1 MINVLRKIHLSIFH
15 IIIFLTI
22 PFLAT
27 CSLFEKDRN
36 TMENVDLA
44 GAIWLAAE
52 PVKTQVNN
60 EGVPVKPGNSGAGGA
75 GSTPVTPVDAIFN
88 LPPGRTVN
96 ANALMGTIDPTG
108 TNIVNDFDGD
118 GILNQN
124 ETLTNVW
131 IADYP
136 QIETTIAPPVTLKIQ
151 ILKNSSNQSDQI
163 VSEINSNDFE
173 ASKNEGSEKIHQ
185 NELNERTVQFQDSF
199 STETE
204 MGQSHEKSMSAGMTA
219 GFGMGLVSTGMN
231 YSNSSRDSWNAK
243 NATSATTTKWA
254 DRPFKN
260 NIDRDAW
267 NLKSDSST
275 NKARK
280 YRSDKSTKINETS
293 TVEPNAGVV
302 RAALYIKNLS
312 VNMPVKI
319 SNILC
324 SLMFETPGGELV
336 PMSSF
341 RLRNDDYSLFEVEV
355 YGGSDFG
362 PYVVELTNLNTSE
375 VEKAIAAGYT
385 PKIMIVDYTMTH
397 VADSN
402 YKSSLLSF
410 TGNNLK
416 IIEENAKGRTA
427 LVKVY
432 GPGVREMY
440 RVTAFDTPNVSNP
453 CNTKTADVFSPGI
466 SLKKALERI
475 SCSGDNI
482 TFKDYVIDLSE
493 SAPKLGESR
502 VYLKG
507 IQSFGG
513 VSTNIPCE
521 DETSTGSDGVSRTAC
536 VQKPYSQ
543 WTESEKMNSGVWAIY
558 SKGKFYSPTEYWT
571 DSGSVRRFD
580 PWRGVVAAPILKGVD
595 SIIWAGD
602 SFDLVYI
609 SFKDF
614 IKVEQKFGTNP
625 LETGNGYPLNTKW
638 DLKTLGN
645 HPYYPD
651 TNSLYLGEVGFGER
665 VELKIKLDKTKYLS
679 PNFGT
684 AVDTGPYQYF
694 TNFTYNPQVSSDRYN
709 INQAADFEISLGFGG
724 NRTDWFHVV
733 KDLSSSDPYKLKNC
747 GTTLDF
753 ISQTY
758 TLCVQLPTLST
769 SVDPAISLVKLYI
782 RPAFNSAYRKTI
794 WPLHFSQVRKLKG
807 EAGVPIVKGTSL
819 VKVANSYGSVNVGD
833 NFFIQGDSTN
843 YKVVQVLPVAQDGS
857 FDVQLDRL
865 IQIDAPKTTSMYV
878 PGTLSSPDVRLSMD
892 TGFTTDWNNF
902 VNSSFNST
910 AFDQI
915 QYKPFVS
922 SGNVSCSSVPF
933 HPGSCLGFTPELN
946 SLNWMGIYNEG
957 VALWNSWADGG
968 DFSNFL
974 YSGLVRLTA
983 PSGKSYRLEST
994 NTDFPIS
1001 ADVNAPSLDHPS
1013 VVNHGDVALTVWRQ
1027 GATLIG
1033 RYNQISTGQAL
1044 GNPFNI
1050 NSAASTGSYIVKA
1063 KNGKAVIVWDNGYNI
1078 YASVRDLTTLTS
1090 LVNETLIVSRL
1101 QPVGGMAVWG
1111 MVTMYPGS
1119 PPFSYSYDVVFG
1131 NDRAAIVWNDFAT
1144 SFVPSITT
1152 SPNPMYD
1159 VYTYCQMTY
1168 CGFIETKTYQANAR
1182 ILRLDT
1188 GAFQGGNISIWSYVG
1203 TKTISYVAE
1212 VPSNTPAYQIDIA
1225 ANANDNNQL
1234 VYAWNVRLPSGGDSH
1249 TVYGSV
1255 YNLTTGTKI
1264 GSDQTLI
1271 SEATRP
1277 VDTLQVAAATGRG
1290 MVLWRRNDGM
1300 ILGRGIDTSNSNLLG
1315 TSNIEVESGVVD
1327 TLKLTSFGSKGLLT
1341 YRKNNGKD
1349 IFLKVLD
1356 LQAGQLLYP
1365 NGLLLSQGQMTADY
1379 RNISFSGSI
1388 LSGNK
1393 ILTTWDLMVGTRR
1406 TIWGRVSDIS
1416 TFTVD
1421 GPKEFQIS
1429 TTNEGVQYRGTAVV
1443 DNGFGLVTWLS
1454 QDKTQQRIR
1463 GYKVD
1468 LANPGSLKYG
1478 LNNFFV
1484 SPLIERDYTIRA
1496 KIKY

>member
-1 MINVLRKIHLSIFH
+1 MLKVRSRTYLSIFH

-22 PFLAT
+22 SFVTA
-27 CSLFEKDRN
+27 CSWLEKDKN

-60 EGVPVKPGNSGAGGA
+60 EGVPVKPGNNGSG
-75 GSTPVTPVDAIFN
+75 GSGTTPVTPVDAIFN
-88 LPPGRTVN
+88 LPPGRLVN
-96 ANALMGTIDPTG
+96 SNALMGTIDPTG

-204 MGQSHEKSMSAGMTA
+204 LGQSHERSMSAGMTA

-231 YSNSSRDSWNAK
+231 YSNSSRDSWNSK

-280 YRSDKSTKINETS
+280 YRSDKSTKVNETS

-453 CNTKTADVFSPGI
+453 CNTKAADVFSPGI

-493 SAPKLGESR
+493 SAPTLAESR

-513 VSTNIPCE
+513 ISTNIPCA

-543 WTESEKMNSGVWAIY
+543 WTEPEKMNSGVWAIY
-558 SKGKFYSPTEYWT
+558 SKGKFYSPTDYWT

-580 PWRGVVAAPILKGVD
+580 PWRGAVAAPVLKGVD

-602 SFDLVYI
+602 SYDLVYI

-694 TNFTYNPQVSSDRYN
+694 TNFNYNPQVSSDRYN

-724 NRTDWFHVV
+724 NRTDWFHVI

-769 SVDPAISLVKLYI
+769 TVDPAISLVKLYI
-782 RPAFNSAYRKTI
+782 RPSLNSAYRKTI

-843 YKVVQVLPVAQDGS
+843 YKVVQVLPAAQDGS

-878 PGTLSSPDVRLSMD
+878 PGTLTSPDVRLSMD

-910 AFDQI
+910 SFDQI

-922 SGNVSCSSVPF
+922 SGNVSCSSIPF

-994 NTDFPIS
+994 NTDFTIS
-1001 ADVNAPSLDHPS
+1001 ADVNAQSLDQPS
-1013 VVNHGDVALTVWRQ
+1013 VVNHGDVALVVWRQ
-1027 GATLIG
+1027 GTTLIG

-1050 NSAASTGSYIVKA
+1050 NSTAATNNFIVKA
-1063 KNGKAVIVWDNGYNI
+1063 KNGKAVIVWENGDNLYV
-1078 YASVRDLTTLTS
+1078 SVRDLTNLS
-1090 LVNETLIVSRL
+1090 AIVSEAFVATRL
-1101 QPVGGMAVWG
+1101 PHALSGTTYMFDIAI
-1111 MVTMYPGS
+1111 
-1119 PPFSYSYDVVFG
+1119 G
-1131 NDRAAIVWNDFAT
+1131 NNRAAILWTQQPLGTFTPDSGCMSWFCPGT
-1144 SFVPSITT
+1144 FVFS
-1152 SPNPMYD
+1152 
-1159 VYTYCQMTY
+1159 
-1168 CGFIETKTYQANAR
+1168 YQGVAR
-1182 ILRLDT
+1182 WIRLDNGT
-1188 GAFQGGNISIWSYVG
+1188 FQGGNTNIVNFVY
-1203 TKTISYVAE
+1203 TKYWDSFSSMPY
-1212 VPSNTPAYQIDIA
+1212 YYDIPYFQA
-1225 ANANDNNQL
+1225 AANDNNQVVFGWIL
-1234 VYAWNVRLPSGGDSH
+1234 ARQSSEDH
-1249 TVYGSV
+1249 TVYSSI
-1255 YNLTTGTKI
+1255 YDLTTGTRI

-1277 VDTLQVAAATGRG
+1277 VDTLQVGAATGRG

-1315 TSNIEVESGVVD
+1315 TSNIEVESGGVD
-1327 TLKLTSFGSKGLLT
+1327 SLKLNSFGDRGLFT
-1341 YRKNNGKD
+1341 YRKNGKD
-1349 IFLKVLD
+1349 LFLKVLD

-1365 NGLLLSQGQMTADY
+1365 NALSLAQANVDS
-1379 RNISFSGSI
+1379 RSFINSV
-1388 LSGNK
+1388 LAGNK
-1393 ILTTWDLMVGTRR
+1393 ILTTWDQVNGTRR
-1406 TIWGRVSDIS
+1406 TNWGRVSDIS

-1429 TTNEGVQYRGTAVV
+1429 TTNEGIQYRGTAVA

>member
-1 MINVLRKIHLSIFH
+1 MKKFRRKTHLSIFH
-15 IIIFLTI
+15 IIIFLI
-22 PFLAT
+22 ISFVMS
-27 CSLFEKDRN
+27 CGLFEKEHN
-36 TMENVDLA
+36 TMDNVDLA

-60 EGVPVKPGNSGAGGA
+60 EGVPIKPGNSGTGGA

-88 LPPGRTVN
+88 LPPGRLVN
-96 ANALMGTIDPTG
+96 SNALMGTIDPTG

-131 IADYP
+131 VADYP

-204 MGQSHEKSMSAGMTA
+204 LGQSHERSMSAGMTA

-243 NATSATTTKWA
+243 NATSSTTTKWA

-362 PYVVELTNLNTSE
+362 PYVVELANLNTSE

-558 SKGKFYSPTEYWT
+558 SKGKFYSPTDYWT

-580 PWRGVVAAPILKGVD
+580 PWRGAVAAPVLKGVD

-602 SFDLVYI
+602 SYDLVYI

-724 NRTDWFHVV
+724 NRTDWFHVI

-769 SVDPAISLVKLYI
+769 TVDPAISLVKLYI
-782 RPAFNSAYRKTI
+782 RPSLNSAYRKTI

-843 YKVVQVLPVAQDGS
+843 YKVVQVLPAAQDGS

-878 PGTLSSPDVRLSMD
+878 PGTLTSPDVRLSMD

-910 AFDQI
+910 SFDQI

-922 SGNVSCSSVPF
+922 SGNVSCSSIPF

-994 NTDFPIS
+994 NTDFTIS
-1001 ADVNAPSLDHPS
+1001 ADVNAQSLGEPIAVS
-1013 VVNHGDVALTVWRQ
+1013 SGDVALSVWRQ
-1027 GATLIG
+1027 GTALLG
-1033 RYNQISTGQAL
+1033 RYYQISTGQAIST
-1044 GNPFNI
+1044 NPFTI
-1050 NSAASTGSYIVKA
+1050 NSTASTGKYIVKA
-1063 KNGKAVIVWDNGYNI
+1063 KNGKAVIVWDNGDNLYV
-1078 YASVRDLTTLTS
+1078 SVRDLTNLS
-1090 LVNETLIVSRL
+1090 AIVSEALVSTRTP
-1101 QPVGGMAVWG
+1101 QV
-1111 MVTMYPGS
+1111 
-1119 PPFSYSYDVVFG
+1119 FSGITYMFDVAIG
-1131 NDRAAIVWNDFAT
+1131 NNRAAILWTQFSS
-1144 SFVPSITT
+1144 SFTLDPACIFS
-1152 SPNPMYD
+1152 SYC
-1159 VYTYCQMTY
+1159 YGSGTYVNN
-1168 CGFIETKTYQANAR
+1168 YQGAVR
-1182 ILRLDT
+1182 WIRLDN
-1188 GAFQGGNISIWSYVG
+1188 GAFQGGNVNIANHTYSGYLTVTWGTSPKTDSYNIS
-1203 TKTISYVAE
+1203 
-1212 VPSNTPAYQIDIA
+1212 NFQA
-1225 ANANDNNQL
+1225 AANDNNQIAFGW
-1234 VYAWNVRLPSGGDSH
+1234 VFEKQGSQDH
-1249 TVYGSV
+1249 TIYGSV
-1255 YNLTTGTKI
+1255 YDMTTGTKI
-1264 GSDQTLI
+1264 GTDKTLL
-1271 SEATRP
+1271 SESTRP
-1277 VDTLQVAAATGRG
+1277 VDSLQVGATTGRG

-1315 TSNIEVESGVVD
+1315 TSNIETESGGID
-1327 TLKLTSFGSKGLLT
+1327 TVILTVSDNKGIVT
-1341 YRKNNGKD
+1341 YRKDTKETR
-1349 IFLKVLD
+1349 LKVID
-1356 LQAGQLLYP
+1356 LQSGQFSYP
-1365 NGLLLSQGQMTADY
+1365 DSLNLGITNADMRGTALST
-1379 RNISFSGSI
+1379 I
-1388 LSGNK
+1388 SGNK
-1393 ILTTWDLMVGTRR
+1393 VLTTWSQFNSSKR

-1429 TTNEGVQYRGTAVV
+1429 TTNEGLQYTPWPVAS
-1443 DNGFGLVTWLS
+1443 NGLAFVAWLS

-1463 GYKVD
+1463 GAKVD
-1468 LANPGSLKYG
+1468 LANPGALKYG

>member
-1 MINVLRKIHLSIFH
+1 MSKIRWMSYIYFRFISLLFITLFASCS
-15 IIIFLTI
+15 FL
-22 PFLAT
+22 
-27 CSLFEKDRN
+27 EKDHN
-36 TMENVDLA
+36 TMDNVDLA

-60 EGVPVKPGNSGAGGA
+60 EGVPVRPGNGGSG
-75 GSTPVTPVDAIFN
+75 SNPVTPVDAIFN
-88 LPPGRTVN
+88 LPPGRLVN
-96 ANALMGTIDPTG
+96 SNALMGTIDPTG

-131 IADYP
+131 VADYP

-199 STETE
+199 STETDL
-204 MGQSHEKSMSAGMTA
+204 GQSHERSISAGMNS
-219 GFGMGLVSTGMN
+219 GFGMGLVSVGMN
-231 YSNSSRDSWNAK
+231 YSNSTRDSWNAK
-243 NATSATTTKWA
+243 NATSSTTTKWA

-280 YRSDKSTKINETS
+280 YRSDKSSKINETS

-362 PYVVELTNLNTSE
+362 PYVVELTNLNTAE

-402 YKSSLLSF
+402 YKSSLLNF

-427 LVKVY
+427 LLKVY
-432 GPGVREMY
+432 GPGVREMF

-453 CNTKTADVFSPGI
+453 CNTKSTDVFSPGI

-493 SAPKLGESR
+493 SAPRLGESR

-513 VSTNIPCE
+513 VSTNIPCT
-521 DETSTGSDGVSRTAC
+521 DETSTGSDGVTRTAC

-543 WTESEKMNSGVWAIY
+543 WTESEKTNSGVWAIY

-571 DSGSVRRFD
+571 DSGSVRKFD
-580 PWRGVVAAPILKGVD
+580 PWRGAVAAPILKGVD

-602 SFDLVYI
+602 NYDLVYI

-679 PNFGT
+679 PNFGS

-694 TNFTYNPQVSSDRYN
+694 TNFSYNPQVSSDRYN

-724 NRTDWFHVV
+724 TRSDWFHVV
-733 KDLSSSDPYKLKNC
+733 KDLSSNDPYKLKNC

-769 SVDPAISLVKLYI
+769 TVDPAISLVKLYI
-782 RPAFNSAYRKTI
+782 RPALNTAYRKTI

-819 VKVANSYGSVNVGD
+819 IKVANSYGSVNVGD

-843 YKVVQVLPVAQDGS
+843 YKVVQVLPAAEDGS

-865 IQIDAPKTTSMYV
+865 IQIDASKTTSVYV
-878 PGTLSSPDVRLSMD
+878 PGTLTSPDVRLSVD
-892 TGFTTDWNNF
+892 TGFTTDWNTF

-910 AFDQI
+910 AFDQV
-915 QYKPFVS
+915 QYKPFLLN
-922 SGNVSCSSVPF
+922 GNVSCSSSPF
-933 HPGSCLGFTPELN
+933 NPGSCLGFTPELN

-983 PSGKSYRLEST
+983 ATGKSYRLEST
-994 NTDFPIS
+994 NTDFTVS
-1001 ADVNAPSLDHPS
+1001 ADVNAQDLAYAA
-1013 VVNHGDVALTVWRQ
+1013 VANHGDVALTVWRQ
-1027 GATLIG
+1027 GTTLIG

-1050 NSAASTGSYIVKA
+1050 NSAASTGNYIVKA
-1063 KNGKAVIVWDNGYNI
+1063 KNGKAVIVWESGYNI
-1078 YASVRDLTTLTS
+1078 YASVKDLNTLASVGSEVLVVTRFVPSS
-1090 LVNETLIVSRL
+1090 LMPS
-1101 QPVGGMAVWG
+1101 
-1111 MVTMYPGS
+1111 PGAN
-1119 PPFSYSYDVVFG
+1119 FSFAIDVAIG
-1131 NDRAAIVWNDFAT
+1131 SDKAAIVWNEFSMSSVLSTDY
-1144 SFVPSITT
+1144 SI
-1152 SPNPMYD
+1152 PFGWDINF
-1159 VYTYCQMTY
+1159 Y
-1168 CGFIETKTYQANAR
+1168 CGMNYSNCYFLESRVYRNYTRTI
-1182 ILRLDT
+1182 RLDT
-1188 GAFQGGNISIWSYVG
+1188 GALLAA
-1203 TKTISYVAE
+1203 TIPVASFSE
-1212 VPSNTPAYQIDIA
+1212 TRPVNPIMGMYFAYYIPYYQMDFA
-1225 ANANDNNQL
+1225 AEANSNNQVVIASHL
-1234 VYAWNVRLPSGGDSH
+1234 KKLGFEDH

-1255 YNLTTGTKI
+1255 YDMATGTKI
-1264 GSDQTLI
+1264 GTDKTLL

-1277 VDTLQVAAATGRG
+1277 VDSLQVGATVGRG
-1290 MVLWRRNDGM
+1290 MVLWRRNDGV

-1315 TSNIEVESGVVD
+1315 TSNIEAESGNVD
-1327 TLKLTSFGSKGLLT
+1327 SLKFTSFGDRGILT
-1341 YRKNNGKD
+1341 YRKNGKD
-1349 IFLKVLD
+1349 ALLRILD
-1356 LQAGQLLYP
+1356 LQAGQFLYP
-1365 NGLLLSQGQMTADY
+1365 NALSLAQMNVDS
-1379 RNISFSGSI
+1379 RNLFLSGSI
-1388 LSGNK
+1388 VSGNK
-1393 ILTTWDLMVGTRR
+1393 ILTTWDQINGTRR
-1406 TIWGRVSDIS
+1406 TIWGRVSDLS

-1429 TTNEGVQYRGTAVV
+1429 TTNEGVQYRGTAVA
-1443 DNGFGLVTWLS
+1443 DSGFGFVTWLA

-1468 LANPGSLKYG
+1468 LANPGALKYG

-1484 SPLIERDYTIRA
+1484 SPLIDRDFTIRA
-1496 KIKY
+1496 KIKF

>member
-1 MINVLRKIHLSIFH
+1 M
-15 IIIFLTI
+15 
-22 PFLAT
+22 
-27 CSLFEKDRN
+27 D
-36 TMENVDLA
+36 NVDLA

-60 EGVPVKPGNSGAGGA
+60 EGVPVRPGNVGSG
-75 GSTPVTPVDAIFN
+75 GSGPVTPVDAIFN
-88 LPPGRTVN
+88 LPPGRLVN
-96 ANALMGTIDPTG
+96 SNALMGTIDPTG

-131 IADYP
+131 VADYP

-204 MGQSHEKSMSAGMTA
+204 LGQSHERTMSAGMNS
-219 GFGMGLVSTGMN
+219 GFGMGLVSVGMN
-231 YSNSSRDSWNAK
+231 YSNSMRDSWNAK
-243 NATSATTTKWA
+243 NAVSATTTKWA

-280 YRSDKSTKINETS
+280 YRSDKSSKINETS

-362 PYVVELTNLNTSE
+362 PYVVELTNLNTAE

-402 YKSSLLSF
+402 YKSSLLNF

-416 IIEENAKGRTA
+416 IVEENAKGRTA

-453 CNTKTADVFSPGI
+453 CNTKSTDVFSPGI

-493 SAPKLGESR
+493 SAPTLAESR

-513 VSTNIPCE
+513 ISTNLPCT
-521 DETSTGSDGVSRTAC
+521 DETNTGSDGVSRTAC

-543 WTESEKMNSGVWAIY
+543 WTEAEKTNSGVWAIY

-571 DSGSVRRFD
+571 DSGNVRRFD
-580 PWRGVVAAPILKGVD
+580 PWRGAVAAPILKGVD
-595 SIIWAGD
+595 SVVWAGD
-602 SFDLVYI
+602 SYDLVYI

-625 LETGNGYPLNTKW
+625 LETGNGYPVNTKW

-651 TNSLYLGEVGFGER
+651 TNSLFLGEVGFGEK

-679 PNFGT
+679 PNFGS

-724 NRTDWFHVV
+724 TRTDWFHII

-769 SVDPAISLVKLYI
+769 NVDPAISLVKLYI
-782 RPAFNSAYRKTI
+782 RPALNSAYRKTI

-807 EAGVPIVKGTSL
+807 EAGVPIVKNTSL

-833 NFFIQGDSTN
+833 NFFILGDSTN
-843 YKVVQVLPVAQDGS
+843 YKVVQVLPAAQDGS

-865 IQIDAPKTTSMYV
+865 IQIDAPKTTQVYV
-878 PGTLSSPDVRLSMD
+878 PGTLTSPDVRLSVD
-892 TGFTTDWNNF
+892 TGFATDWNNF

-910 AFDQI
+910 AFDQV

-922 SGNVSCSSVPF
+922 SGNVSCSSSPF
-933 HPGSCLGFTPELN
+933 HPGSCLGFSPELN

-974 YSGLVRLTA
+974 YSGLVRLTTA
-983 PSGKSYRLEST
+983 TGKSYRLEST
-994 NTDFPIS
+994 NTDFTIS
-1001 ADVNAPSLDHPS
+1001 ADVNAQSL
-1013 VVNHGDVALTVWRQ
+1013 GDVRVVSYAGISLSVWRQ
-1027 GATLIG
+1027 GTALIG
-1033 RYNQISTGQAL
+1033 EYNQINTGQAI
-1044 GNPFNI
+1044 GNPFTI
-1050 NSAASTGSYIVKA
+1050 NTAASTGQYQVRA
-1063 KNGKAVIVWDNGYNI
+1063 KNGRAIILWESGNNI
-1078 YASVRDLTTLTS
+1078 YANLKDLTNSVSIANEVLVTTRFSPSGQLLYDSSYTS
-1090 LVNETLIVSRL
+1090 FNRSI
-1101 QPVGGMAVWG
+1101 
-1111 MVTMYPGS
+1111 
-1119 PPFSYSYDVVFG
+1119 DVAFG
-1131 NDRAAIVWNDFAT
+1131 NGKAAIVWNDFSMAT
-1144 SFVPSITT
+1144 SPSEFNVPCN
-1152 SPNPMYD
+1152 NPYGTG
-1159 VYTYCQMTY
+1159 VCHIYPRTYTVNM
-1168 CGFIETKTYQANAR
+1168 R
-1182 ILRLDT
+1182 ILNTDT
-1188 GAFQGGNISIWSYVG
+1188 GLFQGGSSAIKSYSENYEAAYIYMIPRVLAYYVPTYQLDFSIDATNENQIAVASNL
-1203 TKTISYVAE
+1203 KTIGSE
-1212 VPSNTPAYQIDIA
+1212 
-1225 ANANDNNQL
+1225 
-1234 VYAWNVRLPSGGDSH
+1234 SH
-1249 TVYGSV
+1249 TLVSSV
-1255 YNLTTGTKI
+1255 FNLSTGNKI
-1264 GSDQTLI
+1264 GVDKTLI
-1271 SEATRP
+1271 SETVRPIDSHSIKANNGKAT
-1277 VDTLQVAAATGRG
+1277 VI
-1290 MVLWRRNDGM
+1290 WRRNDGV
-1300 ILGRGIDTSNSNLLG
+1300 IFGRGIDITNSDLIGND
-1315 TSNIEVESGVVD
+1315 NIVLESGPVDYVVFSSSED
-1327 TLKLTSFGSKGLLT
+1327 TGLLT
-1341 YRKNNGKD
+1341 YRKNAKELR
-1349 IFLKVLD
+1349 LKAVN
-1356 LQAGQLLYP
+1356 LQTGQLLFP
-1365 NGLLLSQGQMTADY
+1365 ESLVLGVGNADS
-1379 RNISFSGSI
+1379 RTPGPAV

-1393 ILTTWDLMVGTRR
+1393 ILTTWDQANGTKR
-1406 TIWGRVSDIS
+1406 TIWGRVCNL
-1416 TFTVD
+1416 TNFTVD

-1429 TTNEGVQYRGTAVV
+1429 TTNEGSQFNPSPVT
-1443 DNGFGLVTWLS
+1443 NGSGLAFVAWLS

-1463 GYKVD
+1463 GAKVD
-1468 LANPGSLKYG
+1468 LANPGALKYG

-1484 SPLIERDYTIRA
+1484 SPLIERDYTVRA

>member
-1 MINVLRKIHLSIFH
+1 MLKVRSRTYLSIFH

-22 PFLAT
+22 SFVTA
-27 CSLFEKDRN
+27 CSWLEKDKN
-36 TMENVDLA
+36 TMEDVDLA

-60 EGVPVKPGNSGAGGA
+60 EGVPVKPGNNGSG
-75 GSTPVTPVDAIFN
+75 GSGTTPVTPVDAIFN
-88 LPPGRTVN
+88 LPPGRLVN
-96 ANALMGTIDPTG
+96 SNALMGTIDPTG

-204 MGQSHEKSMSAGMTA
+204 TGLSRERTMSAGMTA

-231 YSNSSRDSWNAK
+231 YSNSSRDSWNSK

-280 YRSDKSTKINETS
+280 YRSDKSTKVNETS

-453 CNTKTADVFSPGI
+453 CNTKVADVFSPGI

-513 VSTNIPCE
+513 ISTNIPCT

-558 SKGKFYSPTEYWT
+558 SKGKFYSPTDYWT
-571 DSGSVRRFD
+571 DSGSIRRFD
-580 PWRGVVAAPILKGVD
+580 PWRGAVAAPVLKGVD

-602 SFDLVYI
+602 SYDLVYI

-694 TNFTYNPQVSSDRYN
+694 TNFNYNPQVSSDRYN

-724 NRTDWFHVV
+724 NRTDWFHVI

-769 SVDPAISLVKLYI
+769 TVDPAISLVKLYI
-782 RPAFNSAYRKTI
+782 RPSLNSAYRKTI

-865 IQIDAPKTTSMYV
+865 IQIDAPKTTQMYV
-878 PGTLSSPDVRLSMD
+878 PGTLTSPDVRLSMD

-910 AFDQI
+910 SFDQI

-922 SGNVSCSSVPF
+922 SGNVSCSSIPF

-1001 ADVNAPSLDHPS
+1001 ADVNAQNLDNAF
-1013 VVNHGDVALTVWRQ
+1013 VVSYGDVALVVWRQ
-1027 GATLIG
+1027 GTTLIG

-1050 NSAASTGSYIVKA
+1050 NSAASTGNYIVKA
-1063 KNGKAVIVWDNGYNI
+1063 KNGKAVLVWNNGDNLYV
-1078 YASVRDLTTLTS
+1078 SVRDLTNLST
-1090 LVNETLIVSRL
+1090 IVSEAF
-1101 QPVGGMAVWG
+1101 VGSNMASQG
-1111 MVTMYPGS
+1111 FSG
-1119 PPFSYSYDVVFG
+1119 FSYTWDLAVG
-1131 NDRAAIVWNDFAT
+1131 NNRAAIFWTQVSS
-1144 SFVPSITT
+1144 SFTLDSGGCMGWSCAGTFVF
-1152 SPNPMYD
+1152 N
-1159 VYTYCQMTY
+1159 
-1168 CGFIETKTYQANAR
+1168 YQGVAR
-1182 ILRLDT
+1182 WIRLDNGT
-1188 GAFQGGNISIWSYVG
+1188 FQGGNTNIVNFVY
-1203 TKTISYVAE
+1203 TKRWESFSSMPY
-1212 VPSNTPAYQIDIA
+1212 YYDIPYFQA
-1225 ANANDNNQL
+1225 AANDNNQVVFGWIL
-1234 VYAWNVRLPSGGDSH
+1234 ARQGSEDH
-1249 TVYGSV
+1249 TVYSSI
-1255 YNLTTGTKI
+1255 YDLTTGTRI

-1271 SEATRP
+1271 SESTRP
-1277 VDTLQVAAATGRG
+1277 VDTLQVGAATGRG
-1290 MVLWRRNDGM
+1290 MILWRRNDGM

-1315 TSNIEVESGVVD
+1315 TSNIETESGSID
-1327 TLKLTSFGSKGLLT
+1327 SLKLTSFGDRGLLT
-1341 YRKNNGKD
+1341 YRKNGKD
-1349 IFLKVLD
+1349 VLLRILD
-1356 LQAGQLLYP
+1356 LQAGQFLYP
-1365 NGLLLSQGQMTADY
+1365 NALSLAMTAVDS
-1379 RNISFSGSI
+1379 RNLSITGSV
-1388 LSGNK
+1388 LAGNK
-1393 ILTTWDLMVGTRR
+1393 ILSVWSQTNGTRR
-1406 TIWGRVSDIS
+1406 TNWGRVSDIS

-1429 TTNEGVQYRGTAVV
+1429 TTNEGLQYTPSVV
-1443 DNGFGLVTWLS
+1443 ANNGLAFVAWFS

-1463 GYKVD
+1463 GAKVD

>member
-27 CSLFEKDRN
+27 CSLFEKDQN

-60 EGVPVKPGNSGAGGA
+60 EGVPVKPGSSGTVGA

-88 LPPGRTVN
+88 LPPGRLVN
-96 ANALMGTIDPTG
+96 SNALMGTIDPTG

-199 STETE
+199 SSETE

-231 YSNSSRDSWNAK
+231 YSNSTRDSWNSK
-243 NATSATTTKWA
+243 NATSSTTTKWA

-362 PYVVELTNLNTSE
+362 PYVVELTNLNTAE

-475 SCSGDNI
+475 SCSGDDI

-493 SAPKLGESR
+493 SAPTLAESR

-513 VSTNIPCE
+513 VSTNIPCT

-558 SKGKFYSPTEYWT
+558 SKGKFYSPTQYWT
-571 DSGSVRRFD
+571 DSGNVRRFD

-602 SFDLVYI
+602 NYDLVYI

-769 SVDPAISLVKLYI
+769 TVDPAISLVKLYL
-782 RPAFNSAYRKTI
+782 RPALNSAYRKTI

-843 YKVVQVLPVAQDGS
+843 YKVVQVLPAAQDGS

-878 PGTLSSPDVRLSMD
+878 PGTLTSPDVRLSMD

-922 SGNVSCSSVPF
+922 SGNVSCSSIPF

-1027 GATLIG
+1027 GTTLIG
-1033 RYNQISTGQAL
+1033 RYSQVNTGQAL

-1050 NSAASTGSYIVKA
+1050 NSTASTGNYIVKA
-1063 KNGKAVIVWDNGYNI
+1063 KNGKAVIVWDNNSGGAYNI
-1078 YASVRDLTTLTS
+1078 YMSVRNIETATS
-1090 LVNETLIVSRL
+1090 IVNEALVVSL
-1101 QPVGGMAVWG
+1101 ANPMFLWIIPFSTTILESFNIAIGGNRGAIIWTEYSFNLVYL
-1111 MVTMYPGS
+1111 YPGCS
-1119 PPFSYSYDVVFG
+1119 VSNPCGVDETFRYSVRTQLFNLSTGTLQGGPISIGSYSHVRPNRGDASIF
-1131 NDRAAIVWNDFAT
+1131 DRDYYR
-1144 SFVPSITT
+1144 S
-1152 SPNPMYD
+1152 
-1159 VYTYCQMTY
+1159 
-1168 CGFIETKTYQANAR
+1168 
-1182 ILRLDT
+1182 
-1188 GAFQGGNISIWSYVG
+1188 
-1203 TKTISYVAE
+1203 
-1212 VPSNTPAYQIDIA
+1212 YQIDSAID
-1225 ANANDNNQL
+1225 ANDSDQ
-1234 VYAWNVRLPSGGDSH
+1234 AIIGWNLRRLGSDSH
-1249 TVYGSV
+1249 TVYSSV

-1271 SEATRP
+1271 SEDTRP
-1277 VDTLQVAAATGRG
+1277 VDTLQVATATGRG

-1327 TLKLTSFGSKGLLT
+1327 SLKLTSSGDKGLLT

-1406 TIWGRVSDIS
+1406 TIWGRVSDLS

>member
-1 MINVLRKIHLSIFH
+1 MLKVRRITRLSFFR
-15 IIIFLTI
+15 IISLLFV

-36 TMENVDLA
+36 TMDNVDLA

-60 EGVPVKPGNSGAGGA
+60 EGVPVRPGNVGSG
-75 GSTPVTPVDAIFN
+75 GSGPVTPVDAIFN
-88 LPPGRTVN
+88 LPPGRLVN
-96 ANALMGTIDPTG
+96 SNALMGTIDPTG

-131 IADYP
+131 VADYP

-204 MGQSHEKSMSAGMTA
+204 LGQSHERTMSAGMNS
-219 GFGMGLVSTGMN
+219 GFGMGLVSVGMN
-231 YSNSSRDSWNAK
+231 YSNSTRDSWNAK
-243 NATSATTTKWA
+243 NAVSATTTKWA

-280 YRSDKSTKINETS
+280 YRSDKSSKINETS

-362 PYVVELTNLNTSE
+362 PYVVELTNLNTAE

-402 YKSSLLSF
+402 YKSSLLNF

-416 IIEENAKGRTA
+416 IVEENAKGRTA

-453 CNTKTADVFSPGI
+453 CNTKSTDVFSPGI

-493 SAPKLGESR
+493 SAPTLAESR

-513 VSTNIPCE
+513 ISTNLPCT

-543 WTESEKMNSGVWAIY
+543 WTEAEKTNSGVWAIY
-558 SKGKFYSPTEYWT
+558 SKGKFYSPTDYWT

-580 PWRGVVAAPILKGVD
+580 PWRGAVAAPVLKGVD

-602 SFDLVYI
+602 SYDLVYI

-625 LETGNGYPLNTKW
+625 LETGNGYPINTKW

-651 TNSLYLGEVGFGER
+651 TNSLFLGEVGFGEK

-694 TNFTYNPQVSSDRYN
+694 TNFAYSPQVSSDRYN

-724 NRTDWFHVV
+724 TRTDWFHII

-769 SVDPAISLVKLYI
+769 NVDPAISLVKLYI
-782 RPAFNSAYRKTI
+782 RPALNSAYRKTI

-807 EAGVPIVKGTSL
+807 EAGVPIVKNTSL

-843 YKVVQVLPVAQDGS
+843 YKVVQVLPAAQDGS

-865 IQIDAPKTTSMYV
+865 IQIDAPKTTQVYV
-878 PGTLSSPDVRLSMD
+878 PGTLTSPDVRLSVD
-892 TGFTTDWNNF
+892 TGFATDWNNF

-910 AFDQI
+910 AFDQV

-922 SGNVSCSSVPF
+922 SGNVSCSSSPF
-933 HPGSCLGFTPELN
+933 HPGSCLGFSPELN

-983 PSGKSYRLEST
+983 ATGKSYRLEST
-994 NTDFPIS
+994 NTDFTIS
-1001 ADVNAPSLDHPS
+1001 ADVNAQNLDHPS
-1013 VVNHGDVALTVWRQ
+1013 IVNHGDVALTVWKQ
-1027 GATLIG
+1027 GTTLIG

-1050 NSAASTGSYIVKA
+1050 NSAASTGNYIVKA
-1063 KNGKAVIVWDNGYNI
+1063 KNGKAVIVWENGYNI
-1078 YASVRDLTTLTS
+1078 HASVKDLSTLAS
-1090 LVNETLIVSRL
+1090 VGSEVLV
-1101 QPVGGMAVWG
+1101 
-1111 MVTMYPGS
+1111 VTRFS
-1119 PPFSYSYDVVFG
+1119 PPINIGIGTGFSFSIDVAIG
-1131 NDRAAIVWNDFAT
+1131 SDKAAIVWNEFAMST
-1144 SFVPSITT
+1144 VLSTDYT
-1152 SPNPMYD
+1152 NPFGWD
-1159 VYTYCQMTY
+1159 TNTYCSSY
-1168 CGFIETKTYQANAR
+1168 PSNCYYLETR
-1182 ILRLDT
+1182 IYRSYTRTIRLDT
-1188 GAFQGGNISIWSYVG
+1188 GALLAATIPVASYSESRSSMTVMG
-1203 TKTISYVAE
+1203 MYFPLYVA
-1212 VPSNTPAYQIDIA
+1212 NYQMDFA
-1225 ANANDNNQL
+1225 AQANNNNQVVIASHL
-1234 VYAWNVRLPSGGDSH
+1234 KKLDSQDH

-1255 YNLTTGTKI
+1255 YDLATGTRI
-1264 GSDQTLI
+1264 GTDKTLV
-1271 SEATRP
+1271 SESTRP
-1277 VDTLQVAAATGRG
+1277 VDTLQVGAATGRG
-1290 MVLWRRNDGM
+1290 MILWRRNDGM

-1315 TSNIEVESGVVD
+1315 TSNIEVESGSVD
-1327 TLKLTSFGSKGLLT
+1327 SLKLTSFGDRGLLT
-1341 YRKNNGKD
+1341 YRKSNGKD
-1349 IFLKVLD
+1349 VFLKVLD
-1356 LQAGQLLYP
+1356 LQAGQLLYS
-1365 NGLLLSQGQMTADY
+1365 NGLLLSQGQTNADY

-1393 ILTTWDLMVGTRR
+1393 ILTTWDLMAGTKR
-1406 TIWGRVSDIS
+1406 TIWGRVSDLS

-1443 DNGFGLVTWLS
+1443 DSGFGLVTWLS

-1468 LANPGSLKYG
+1468 LNNPGALKYG

-1484 SPLIERDYTIRA
+1484 SPLIERDYTVRA

>member
-1 MINVLRKIHLSIFH
+1 MLKVRWMSYIRFRLIS
-15 IIIFLTI
+15 FLLI
-22 PFLAT
+22 PFVLT
-27 CSLFEKDRN
+27 CNLLDKDRN
-36 TMENVDLA
+36 SMDNVDLA

-52 PVKTQVNN
+52 PVKTQVNS
-60 EGVPVKPGNSGAGGA
+60 EGVPVRPGSSGGGSA
-75 GSTPVTPVDAIFN
+75 SSPITPVNSLFN
-88 LPPGRTVN
+88 LPPGRTVG

-108 TNIVNDFDGD
+108 TTIVNDFDGD
-118 GILNQN
+118 GILNAN
-124 ETLTNVW
+124 ETLSNVW
-131 IADYP
+131 VADYP

-163 VSEINSNDFE
+163 VSEINSDDFE

-199 STETE
+199 SSDVEVGT
-204 MGQSHEKSMSAGMTA
+204 SHEKSQS
-219 GFGMGLVSTGMN
+219 FGTQTSVFELASVGVN
-231 YSNSSRDSWNAK
+231 YSNSTKDSWNAK
-243 NATSATTTKWA
+243 HATSETTTKWA

-280 YRSDKSTKINETS
+280 YRSDKSDKINSTS

-355 YGGSDFG
+355 YGGSEFG

-402 YKSSLLSF
+402 YKSSLLSY

-416 IIEENAKGRTA
+416 IVEENAKGRTA

-432 GPGVREMY
+432 GPGVREMF

-453 CNTKTADVFSPGI
+453 CNTTTADVFSPGI

-475 SCSGDNI
+475 SCSGNNI

-493 SAPKLGESR
+493 SAPTLGESR
-502 VYLKG
+502 IYLKG

-513 VSTNIPCE
+513 ISTNLPCTN
-521 DETSTGSDGVSRTAC
+521 ETSTGTDGVTRTAC

-543 WTESEKMNSGVWAIY
+543 WTEAEKNNSGVWAIY
-558 SKGKFYSPTEYWT
+558 SRGKFYSPTEYWT
-571 DSGSVRRFD
+571 DSGSVRKFD
-580 PWRGVVAAPILKGVD
+580 PWRGAVAAPILKGVD

-602 SFDLVYI
+602 NYDLVYI

-614 IKVEQKFGTNP
+614 AKVEQKFGTNP

-638 DLKTLGN
+638 ELKSLGN

-651 TNSLYLGEVGFGER
+651 AHSLYLGEVGFGEKI
-665 VELKIKLDKTKYLS
+665 ELKIKLDKTKYLA
-679 PNFGT
+679 PNFGSAT
-684 AVDTGPYQYF
+684 DTGPYQYF
-694 TNFTYNPQVSSDRYN
+694 TNFSYNQQTSTDRYN
-709 INQAADFEISLGFGG
+709 INQAADFEISMGFGG
-724 NRTDWFHVV
+724 NRTDWFHII

-753 ISQTY
+753 INQTY

-769 SVDPAISLVKLYI
+769 NVDPAISLVKLYI
-782 RPAFNSAYRKTI
+782 RPALNTAYRKTI
-794 WPLHFSQVRKLKG
+794 WPLHYSQVRKLKG

-833 NFFIQGDSTN
+833 DFYIQGDTTG
-843 YKVVQVLPVAQDGS
+843 YKVIQVLPTAQDGS

-865 IQIDAPKTTSMYV
+865 IQIDAQKTTSVYV
-878 PGTLSSPDVRLSMD
+878 PGTLTSPDVRLSVD
-892 TGFTTDWNNF
+892 TGFVTDWNTF

-910 AFDQI
+910 AFDQV
-915 QYKPFVS
+915 QYKPFLLN
-922 SGNVSCSSVPF
+922 GNVSCTTNPF

-946 SLNWMGIYNEG
+946 ALNWMGIYNEG

-983 PSGKSYRLEST
+983 ATGKSYRLEST
-994 NTDFPIS
+994 NTDFTVS
-1001 ADVNAPSLDHPS
+1001 ADVNAPSLGDVRVAS
-1013 VVNHGDVALTVWRQ
+1013 HGDVSIAVWRQ
-1027 GATLIG
+1027 GTTLIG
-1033 RYNQISTGQAL
+1033 RYHQISTGAAL
-1044 GNPFNI
+1044 TNPFNI
-1050 NSAASTGSYIVKA
+1050 NSAASTGNYIVKA

-1090 LVNETLIVSRL
+1090 LVNETLVVTRM

-1111 MVTMYPGS
+1111 TVFMGPGN
-1119 PPFSYSYDVVFG
+1119 PPFSYSYDVAFG

-1182 ILRLDT
+1182 VLRLDT
-1188 GAFQGGNISIWSYVG
+1188 GAFQGGNISIWSYVE
-1203 TKTISYVAE
+1203 TKTIGYVGE
-1212 VPSNTPAYQIDIA
+1212 IPGNTPVYQIDVA
-1225 ANANDNNQL
+1225 ASANDNNRL
-1234 VYAWNVRLPSGGDSH
+1234 VYAWNVRLASGGDSH

-1255 YNLTTGTKI
+1255 YDLTTGTKI
-1264 GSDQTLI
+1264 GSTQTLI

-1277 VDTLQVAAATGRG
+1277 VDSLQVGAATGRG
-1290 MVLWRRNDGM
+1290 MVLWRRNDGA

-1315 TSNIEVESGVVD
+1315 TANVETESGNVDIVV
-1327 TLKLTSFGSKGLLT
+1327 LSTSGDKGIVT
-1341 YRKNNGKD
+1341 YRKDTKETR
-1349 IFLKVLD
+1349 LKVLD
-1356 LQAGQLLYP
+1356 LQTGQFLYP
-1365 NGLLLSQGQMTADY
+1365 GSLNLAVTNADSRGTALSTV
-1379 RNISFSGSI
+1379 
-1388 LSGNK
+1388 SGNK
-1393 ILTTWDLMVGTRR
+1393 VLTAWSQFNGSKR
-1406 TIWGRVSDIS
+1406 TIWGRISDIS

-1421 GPKEFQIS
+1421 GPKEFQLS
-1429 TTNEGVQYRGTAVV
+1429 TTNEGPQWSVYVAVN
-1443 DNGFGLVTWLS
+1443 NGLGLAMWLS

-1463 GYKVD
+1463 GAKVD
-1468 LANPGSLKYG
+1468 LANPGALKYG

-1484 SPLIERDYTIRA
+1484 APLIDRDFTIRA

>member
-1 MINVLRKIHLSIFH
+1 MLKVRSRTYLSIFH

-22 PFLAT
+22 SFVTA
-27 CSLFEKDRN
+27 CSWLEKDKN

-60 EGVPVKPGNSGAGGA
+60 EGIPIKPGNNGSG
-75 GSTPVTPVDAIFN
+75 GSGTTPVTPVDAIFN
-88 LPPGRTVN
+88 LPPGRLVN
-96 ANALMGTIDPTG
+96 SNALMGTIDPTG

-131 IADYP
+131 VADYP

-204 MGQSHEKSMSAGMTA
+204 LGQSHERSMSAGMTA

-231 YSNSSRDSWNAK
+231 YSNSSRDSWNSK

-280 YRSDKSTKINETS
+280 YRSDKSTKVNETS

-453 CNTKTADVFSPGI
+453 CNTKAADVFSPGI

-493 SAPKLGESR
+493 SAPTLAESR

-513 VSTNIPCE
+513 ISTNIPCA

-543 WTESEKMNSGVWAIY
+543 WTEPEKMNSGVWAIY
-558 SKGKFYSPTEYWT
+558 SKGKFYSPTDYWT

-580 PWRGVVAAPILKGVD
+580 PWRGAVAAPVLKGVD

-602 SFDLVYI
+602 SYDLVYI

-694 TNFTYNPQVSSDRYN
+694 TNFNYNPQVSSDRYN

-724 NRTDWFHVV
+724 NRTDWFHVI

-769 SVDPAISLVKLYI
+769 TVDPAISLVKLYI
-782 RPAFNSAYRKTI
+782 RPSLNSAYRKTI

-819 VKVANSYGSVNVGD
+819 VKVADSYGSVNVGD

-878 PGTLSSPDVRLSMD
+878 PGTLTSPDVRLSMD

-910 AFDQI
+910 SFDQI

-922 SGNVSCSSVPF
+922 SGNVSCSSIPF

-994 NTDFPIS
+994 NTDFTIS
-1001 ADVNAPSLDHPS
+1001 ADVNAQSLDQPS
-1013 VVNHGDVALTVWRQ
+1013 VVNHGDVALVVWRQ
-1027 GATLIG
+1027 GTTLIG

-1050 NSAASTGSYIVKA
+1050 NSTAATNNFIVKA
-1063 KNGKAVIVWDNGYNI
+1063 KNGKAVIVWENGDNLYV
-1078 YASVRDLTTLTS
+1078 SVRDLTNLS
-1090 LVNETLIVSRL
+1090 AIVSEALVSTRTP
-1101 QPVGGMAVWG
+1101 QV
-1111 MVTMYPGS
+1111 
-1119 PPFSYSYDVVFG
+1119 FSGITYMFDIAIG
-1131 NDRAAIVWNDFAT
+1131 NNRAAILWT
-1144 SFVPSITT
+1144 QLSYSFTPDPACNIFS
-1152 SPNPMYD
+1152 
-1159 VYTYCQMTY
+1159 YCY
-1168 CGFIETKTYQANAR
+1168 GSGPYAFNYQGAVR
-1182 ILRLDT
+1182 WIRLDNGT
-1188 GAFQGGNISIWSYVG
+1188 FQGGNVNIANHTYSGYLSVTWGAATKIDYFNIS
-1203 TKTISYVAE
+1203 
-1212 VPSNTPAYQIDIA
+1212 NFQA
-1225 ANANDNNQL
+1225 AANDNNQI
-1234 VYAWNVRLPSGGDSH
+1234 VFGWVFEKQGTQDH
-1249 TVYGSV
+1249 TVYSSI
-1255 YNLTTGTKI
+1255 YDLTTGTKV
-1264 GSDQTLI
+1264 GTDKTLL
-1271 SEATRP
+1271 SESTRP
-1277 VDTLQVAAATGRG
+1277 VDTLQVGAATGRG

-1315 TSNIEVESGVVD
+1315 TSNIEVESGGVD
-1327 TLKLTSFGSKGLLT
+1327 SLKLNSFGDRGLFT
-1341 YRKNNGKD
+1341 YRKNGKD
-1349 IFLKVLD
+1349 LFLKVLD

-1365 NGLLLSQGQMTADY
+1365 NALSLAQANVDS
-1379 RNISFSGSI
+1379 RSFINSV
-1388 LSGNK
+1388 LAGNK
-1393 ILTTWDLMVGTRR
+1393 ILTTWDQVNGTRR
-1406 TIWGRVSDIS
+1406 TNWGRVSDIS

-1429 TTNEGVQYRGTAVV
+1429 TTNEGVQYRGTAIA

>member
-1 MINVLRKIHLSIFH
+1 MLKVRSRTYLSIFH

-22 PFLAT
+22 SFVTA
-27 CSLFEKDRN
+27 CSWLEKDKN

-60 EGVPVKPGNSGAGGA
+60 EGVPVKPGNNGSG
-75 GSTPVTPVDAIFN
+75 GSGTTPVTPVDAIFN
-88 LPPGRTVN
+88 LPPGRLVN
-96 ANALMGTIDPTG
+96 SNALMGTIDPTG

-204 MGQSHEKSMSAGMTA
+204 LGQSHERSMSAGMTA

-231 YSNSSRDSWNAK
+231 YSNSSRDSWNSK

-280 YRSDKSTKINETS
+280 YRSDKSTKVNETS

-453 CNTKTADVFSPGI
+453 CNTKVADVFSPGI

-493 SAPKLGESR
+493 SAPTLAESR

-513 VSTNIPCE
+513 VSTNIPCT

-543 WTESEKMNSGVWAIY
+543 WTEPEKMNSGVWAIY
-558 SKGKFYSPTEYWT
+558 SKGKFYSPTDYWT
-571 DSGSVRRFD
+571 DSGSIRRFD
-580 PWRGVVAAPILKGVD
+580 PWRGAVAAPVLKGVD

-602 SFDLVYI
+602 SYDLVYI

-694 TNFTYNPQVSSDRYN
+694 TNFNYNPQVSSDRYN

-724 NRTDWFHVV
+724 NRTDWFHVI

-769 SVDPAISLVKLYI
+769 TVDPAISLVKLYI
-782 RPAFNSAYRKTI
+782 RPSLNSAYRKTI

-865 IQIDAPKTTSMYV
+865 IQIDAPKTTQMYV
-878 PGTLSSPDVRLSMD
+878 PGTLTSPDVRLSMD

-910 AFDQI
+910 SFDQI

-922 SGNVSCSSVPF
+922 SGNVSCSSIPF

-1001 ADVNAPSLDHPS
+1001 ADVNAQTL
-1013 VVNHGDVALTVWRQ
+1013 GDVKVVSSAGISFSVWRQ
-1027 GATLIG
+1027 GTTLIG
-1033 RYNQISTGQAL
+1033 EYNQISTGQAI

-1063 KNGKAVIVWDNGYNI
+1063 KNGKAVIIWESGNNI
-1078 YASVRDLTTLTS
+1078 YANLRDLTNSTS
-1090 LVNETLIVSRL
+1090 IANEVLVTTRF
-1101 QPVGGMAVWG
+1101 
-1111 MVTMYPGS
+1111 S
-1119 PPFSYSYDVVFG
+1119 PSGQLRYDSSYTSFIRSIDVVFG
-1131 NDRAAIVWNDFAT
+1131 NGKAAIVWNDFTMAT
-1144 SFVPSITT
+1144 TPSVLNVPCNNAYGTGVCHIYPRTYAVNMRILNTDTGLFEGGSNTIK
-1152 SPNPMYD
+1152 SYPENYEAAYIYMIPMVLAY
-1159 VYTYCQMTY
+1159 Y
-1168 CGFIETKTYQANAR
+1168 IPTYQ
-1182 ILRLDT
+1182 LDFSVDAT
-1188 GAFQGGNISIWSYVG
+1188 NENQIVVASNQKGIG
-1203 TKTISYVAE
+1203 TE
-1212 VPSNTPAYQIDIA
+1212 
-1225 ANANDNNQL
+1225 
-1234 VYAWNVRLPSGGDSH
+1234 SH
-1249 TVYGSV
+1249 TFISSV
-1255 YNLTTGTKI
+1255 FNLNTGTKI
-1264 GSDQTLI
+1264 GADKTLI
-1271 SEATRP
+1271 SEVIRPIDSHSVKANNGKAT
-1277 VDTLQVAAATGRG
+1277 VI
-1290 MVLWRRNDGM
+1290 WRRNDGV
-1300 ILGRGIDTSNSNLLG
+1300 ILGRGIDIANSDLIGNDNVVL
-1315 TSNIEVESGVVD
+1315 ESGSVDYVVFSSSED
-1327 TLKLTSFGSKGLLT
+1327 TGLLM
-1341 YRKNNGKD
+1341 YRKNAKELR
-1349 IFLKVLD
+1349 LKAVN
-1356 LQAGQLLYP
+1356 LQTSQLLFP
-1365 NGLLLSQGQMTADY
+1365 ESLVLGVGNADS
-1379 RNISFSGSI
+1379 RTPGPAV

-1393 ILTTWDLMVGTRR
+1393 ILTTWDQVNGTKR
-1406 TIWGRVSDIS
+1406 TIWGRVSNL
-1416 TFTVD
+1416 TNFTVE

-1429 TTNEGVQYRGTAVV
+1429 TTNEGSQFNPSSVT
-1443 DNGFGLVTWLS
+1443 NGNGLAFVAWLS

-1463 GYKVD
+1463 GAKVD
-1468 LANPGSLKYG
+1468 LANPGALKYG

>member
-1 MINVLRKIHLSIFH
+1 MSKIRRMSYFRFLSLL
-15 IIIFLTI
+15 FL
-22 PFLAT
+22 
-27 CSLFEKDRN
+27 SLFASCSWLEKDHN
-36 TMENVDLA
+36 TMDNVDLA

-60 EGVPVKPGNSGAGGA
+60 EGVPVRPGNGGSG
-75 GSTPVTPVDAIFN
+75 GSGSNPVTPVDAIFN
-88 LPPGRTVN
+88 LPPGRLVN
-96 ANALMGTIDPTG
+96 SNALMGTIDPTG

-131 IADYP
+131 VADYP

-199 STETE
+199 SSETDL
-204 MGQSHEKSMSAGMTA
+204 GQSHERSISAGMNS
-219 GFGMGLVSTGMN
+219 GFGMGLVSVGMN
-231 YSNSSRDSWNAK
+231 YSNSTRDSWNAK

-280 YRSDKSTKINETS
+280 YRSDKSSKINETS
-293 TVEPNAGVV
+293 TVEPNSGAV

-362 PYVVELTNLNTSE
+362 PYVVELTNLNTAE

-427 LVKVY
+427 LLKVY
-432 GPGVREMY
+432 GPGVREMF

-453 CNTKTADVFSPGI
+453 CNTKSTDVFSPGI

-493 SAPKLGESR
+493 SAPTLAESR
-502 VYLKG
+502 VYFKG

-513 VSTNIPCE
+513 ISTSLPCT
-521 DETSTGSDGVSRTAC
+521 DETSTGSDGVTRTAC

-543 WTESEKMNSGVWAIY
+543 WSESEKTNSGVWAIY

-571 DSGSVRRFD
+571 DSGNVRKFD
-580 PWRGVVAAPILKGVD
+580 PWRGAVAAPILKGVD

-602 SFDLVYI
+602 NYDLVYI

-651 TNSLYLGEVGFGER
+651 TNSLYLGEVGFGEK

-679 PNFGT
+679 PNFGS

-694 TNFTYNPQVSSDRYN
+694 TNFSYNPQVSSDRYN

-733 KDLSSSDPYKLKNC
+733 KDLSSNDPYKLKNC

-753 ISQTY
+753 IGQTY

-769 SVDPAISLVKLYI
+769 TVDPAISLVKLYI
-782 RPAFNSAYRKTI
+782 RPALNTAYRKTI

-833 NFFIQGDSTN
+833 DFFIQGDSTN
-843 YKVVQVLPVAQDGS
+843 YKVVQVLPAAQDGS

-865 IQIDAPKTTSMYV
+865 IQIDAQKTTSVYV
-878 PGTLSSPDVRLSMD
+878 PGTLTSPDVRLSVD
-892 TGFTTDWNNF
+892 TGFTTDWNTF
-902 VNSSFNST
+902 VNSSFNSS

-915 QYKPFVS
+915 QFKPFLLN
-922 SGNVSCSSVPF
+922 GNVSCSSSPF
-933 HPGSCLGFTPELN
+933 HPGSCLGFSPELN

-983 PSGKSYRLEST
+983 ATGKSYRLEST
-994 NTDFPIS
+994 NTDFTVS
-1001 ADVNAPSLDHPS
+1001 ADVNAQDLAYAA
-1013 VVNHGDVALTVWRQ
+1013 VANHGDVALTVWRQ
-1027 GATLIG
+1027 GTTLIG
-1033 RYNQISTGQAL
+1033 KYNQISTGQAL

-1050 NSAASTGSYIVKA
+1050 NSTASTGNYIVKA

-1090 LVNETLIVSRL
+1090 LVNETLVVSRL

-1111 MVTMYPGS
+1111 TVFMGPGN
-1119 PPFSYSYDVVFG
+1119 PPFSYSYDVAFG

-1152 SPNPMYD
+1152 SPNPIYD
-1159 VYTYCQMTY
+1159 VYTYCQMSY

-1182 ILRLDT
+1182 VLRLDT
-1188 GAFQGGNISIWSYVG
+1188 GAFQGGNISIWSYVE
-1203 TKTISYVAE
+1203 TKTIGYVGE
-1212 VPSNTPAYQIDIA
+1212 IPGNTPVYQIDVA
-1225 ANANDNNQL
+1225 AGANDNNRL
-1234 VYAWNVRLPSGGDSH
+1234 VYAWNIRLASGGDSH
-1249 TVYGSV
+1249 TIYGSV
-1255 YNLTTGTKI
+1255 YDLTTGTKI
-1264 GSDQTLI
+1264 GSTQTLI

-1277 VDTLQVAAATGRG
+1277 VDSLQVGATVGRG
-1290 MVLWRRNDGM
+1290 MVLWRRNDGV

-1315 TSNIEVESGVVD
+1315 TSNIEAESGNVD
-1327 TLKLTSFGSKGLLT
+1327 SLKLTSFGDRGILT
-1341 YRKNNGKD
+1341 YRKNGKD
-1349 IFLKVLD
+1349 ALLRILD
-1356 LQAGQLLYP
+1356 LQAGQFLYP
-1365 NGLLLSQGQMTADY
+1365 NALSLAQMSADS
-1379 RNISFSGSI
+1379 RNLFLSGSI
-1388 LSGNK
+1388 VSGNK
-1393 ILTTWDLMVGTRR
+1393 ILTTWDQINGTRR
-1406 TIWGRVSDIS
+1406 TIWGRVSDLS

-1443 DNGFGLVTWLS
+1443 NNGLGLVMWLS

-1463 GYKVD
+1463 GAKVD
-1468 LANPGSLKYG
+1468 LANPGALKYG

-1484 SPLIERDYTIRA
+1484 SPLIDRDFTIRA

>member
-1 MINVLRKIHLSIFH
+1 MLKVRRITRLSFFR
-15 IIIFLTI
+15 IISLLFV

-36 TMENVDLA
+36 TMDNVDLA

-60 EGVPVKPGNSGAGGA
+60 EGVPVRPGNVGSG
-75 GSTPVTPVDAIFN
+75 GSGPVTPVDAIFN
-88 LPPGRTVN
+88 LPPGRLVN
-96 ANALMGTIDPTG
+96 SNALMGTIDPTG

-131 IADYP
+131 VADYP

-204 MGQSHEKSMSAGMTA
+204 LGQSHERTMSAGMNS
-219 GFGMGLVSTGMN
+219 GFGMGLVSVGMN
-231 YSNSSRDSWNAK
+231 YSNSMRESWNAK
-243 NATSATTTKWA
+243 NAVSATTTKWA

-280 YRSDKSTKINETS
+280 YRSDKSSKINETS

-362 PYVVELTNLNTSE
+362 PYVVELTNLNTAE

-402 YKSSLLSF
+402 YKSSLLNF

-416 IIEENAKGRTA
+416 IVEENAKGRTA

-453 CNTKTADVFSPGI
+453 CNTKSTDVFSPGI

-493 SAPKLGESR
+493 SAPTLAESR

-513 VSTNIPCE
+513 ISTNLPCT
-521 DETSTGSDGVSRTAC
+521 DETNTGSDGVSRTAC

-543 WTESEKMNSGVWAIY
+543 WTEAEKTNSGVWAIY

-571 DSGSVRRFD
+571 DSGNVRRFD
-580 PWRGVVAAPILKGVD
+580 PWRGAVAAPILKGVD
-595 SIIWAGD
+595 SVVWAGD
-602 SFDLVYI
+602 SYDLVYI

-625 LETGNGYPLNTKW
+625 LETGNGYPVNTKW

-651 TNSLYLGEVGFGER
+651 TNSLFLGEVGFGEK

-679 PNFGT
+679 PNFGS

-724 NRTDWFHVV
+724 TRTDWFHII

-769 SVDPAISLVKLYI
+769 NVDPAISLVKLYI
-782 RPAFNSAYRKTI
+782 RPALNSAYRKTI

-807 EAGVPIVKGTSL
+807 EAGVPIVKNTSL

-833 NFFIQGDSTN
+833 NFFILGDSTN
-843 YKVVQVLPVAQDGS
+843 YKVVQVLPAAQDGS

-865 IQIDAPKTTSMYV
+865 IQIDAPKTTQVYV
-878 PGTLSSPDVRLSMD
+878 PGTLTSPDVRLSVD
-892 TGFTTDWNNF
+892 TGFATDWNNF

-910 AFDQI
+910 AFDQV

-922 SGNVSCSSVPF
+922 SGNVSCSSSPF
-933 HPGSCLGFTPELN
+933 HPGSCLGFSPELN

-974 YSGLVRLTA
+974 YSGLVRLTTA
-983 PSGKSYRLEST
+983 TGKSYRLEST
-994 NTDFPIS
+994 NTDFTIS
-1001 ADVNAPSLDHPS
+1001 ADVNAQSL
-1013 VVNHGDVALTVWRQ
+1013 GDVRVVSYAGISLSVWRQ
-1027 GATLIG
+1027 GTALIG
-1033 RYNQISTGQAL
+1033 EYNQINTGQAI
-1044 GNPFNI
+1044 GNPFTI
-1050 NSAASTGSYIVKA
+1050 NTAASTGQYQVRA
-1063 KNGKAVIVWDNGYNI
+1063 KNGRAIILWESGNNI
-1078 YASVRDLTTLTS
+1078 YANLKDLTNSVSIANEVLVTTRFSPSGQLLYDSSYTS
-1090 LVNETLIVSRL
+1090 FNRSI
-1101 QPVGGMAVWG
+1101 
-1111 MVTMYPGS
+1111 
-1119 PPFSYSYDVVFG
+1119 DVAFG
-1131 NDRAAIVWNDFAT
+1131 NGKAAIVWNDFSMAT
-1144 SFVPSITT
+1144 SPSEFNVPCN
-1152 SPNPMYD
+1152 NPYGTG
-1159 VYTYCQMTY
+1159 VCHIYPRTYTVNM
-1168 CGFIETKTYQANAR
+1168 R
-1182 ILRLDT
+1182 ILNTDT
-1188 GAFQGGNISIWSYVG
+1188 GLFQGGSSAIKSYSENYEAAYIYMIPRVLAYYVPTYQLDFSIDATNENQIAVASNL
-1203 TKTISYVAE
+1203 KTIGSE
-1212 VPSNTPAYQIDIA
+1212 
-1225 ANANDNNQL
+1225 
-1234 VYAWNVRLPSGGDSH
+1234 SH
-1249 TVYGSV
+1249 TLVSSV
-1255 YNLTTGTKI
+1255 FNLSTGNKI
-1264 GSDQTLI
+1264 GVDKTLI
-1271 SEATRP
+1271 SETVRPIDSHSIKANNGKAT
-1277 VDTLQVAAATGRG
+1277 VI
-1290 MVLWRRNDGM
+1290 WRRNDGV
-1300 ILGRGIDTSNSNLLG
+1300 IFGRGIDITNSDLIGND
-1315 TSNIEVESGVVD
+1315 NIVLESGPVDYVVFSSSED
-1327 TLKLTSFGSKGLLT
+1327 TGFLTYLKGYTGLLA
-1341 YRKNNGKD
+1341 YPKNVRELR
-1349 IFLKVLD
+1349 LKAVN
-1356 LQAGQLLYP
+1356 LQTGQLLFP
-1365 NGLLLSQGQMTADY
+1365 ESLVLGVGNADS
-1379 RNISFSGSI
+1379 RTPGPAV

-1393 ILTTWDLMVGTRR
+1393 ILTTWDQANGTKR
-1406 TIWGRVSDIS
+1406 TIWGRVCNL
-1416 TFTVD
+1416 TNFTVD

-1429 TTNEGVQYRGTAVV
+1429 TTNEGSQFNPSPVT
-1443 DNGFGLVTWLS
+1443 NGSGLAFVAWVS

-1468 LANPGSLKYG
+1468 LNNPGALKYG

-1484 SPLIERDYTIRA
+1484 SPLIERDYTVRA

>member
-1 MINVLRKIHLSIFH
+1 M
-15 IIIFLTI
+15 
-22 PFLAT
+22 
-27 CSLFEKDRN
+27 D
-36 TMENVDLA
+36 NVDLA

-60 EGVPVKPGNSGAGGA
+60 EGVPVRPGNVGSG
-75 GSTPVTPVDAIFN
+75 GSGPVTPVDAIFN
-88 LPPGRTVN
+88 LPPGRLVN
-96 ANALMGTIDPTG
+96 SNALMGTIDPTG

-131 IADYP
+131 VADYP

-204 MGQSHEKSMSAGMTA
+204 LGQSHERTMSAGMNS
-219 GFGMGLVSTGMN
+219 GFGMGLVSVGMN
-231 YSNSSRDSWNAK
+231 YSNSMRESWNAK
-243 NATSATTTKWA
+243 NAVSATTTKWA

-280 YRSDKSTKINETS
+280 YRSDKSSKINETS

-362 PYVVELTNLNTSE
+362 PYVVELTNLNTAE

-402 YKSSLLSF
+402 YKSSLLNF

-416 IIEENAKGRTA
+416 IVEENAKGRTA

-453 CNTKTADVFSPGI
+453 CNTKSTDVFSPGI

-493 SAPKLGESR
+493 SAPTLAESR

-513 VSTNIPCE
+513 ISTNLPCT
-521 DETSTGSDGVSRTAC
+521 DETNTGSDGVSRTAC

-543 WTESEKMNSGVWAIY
+543 WTEAEKTNSGVWAIY

-571 DSGSVRRFD
+571 DSGNVRRFD
-580 PWRGVVAAPILKGVD
+580 PWRGAVAAPILKGVD
-595 SIIWAGD
+595 SVVWAGD
-602 SFDLVYI
+602 SYDLVYI

-625 LETGNGYPLNTKW
+625 LETGNGYPVNTKW

-651 TNSLYLGEVGFGER
+651 TNSLFLGEVGFGEK

-679 PNFGT
+679 PNFGS

-724 NRTDWFHVV
+724 TRTDWFHII

-769 SVDPAISLVKLYI
+769 NVDPAISLVKLYI
-782 RPAFNSAYRKTI
+782 RPALNSAYRKTI

-807 EAGVPIVKGTSL
+807 EAGVPIVKNTSL

-833 NFFIQGDSTN
+833 NFFILGDSTN
-843 YKVVQVLPVAQDGS
+843 YKVVQVLPAAQDGS

-865 IQIDAPKTTSMYV
+865 IQIDAPKTTQVYV
-878 PGTLSSPDVRLSMD
+878 PGTLTSPDVRLSVD
-892 TGFTTDWNNF
+892 TGFATDWNNF

-910 AFDQI
+910 AFDQV

-922 SGNVSCSSVPF
+922 SGNVSCSSSPF
-933 HPGSCLGFTPELN
+933 HPGSCLGFSPELN

-974 YSGLVRLTA
+974 YSGLVRLTTA
-983 PSGKSYRLEST
+983 TGKSYRLEST
-994 NTDFPIS
+994 NTDFTIS
-1001 ADVNAPSLDHPS
+1001 ADVNAQSL
-1013 VVNHGDVALTVWRQ
+1013 GDVRVVSYAGISLSVWRQ
-1027 GATLIG
+1027 GTALIG
-1033 RYNQISTGQAL
+1033 EYNQINTGQAI
-1044 GNPFNI
+1044 GNPFTI
-1050 NSAASTGSYIVKA
+1050 NTAASTGQYQVRA
-1063 KNGKAVIVWDNGYNI
+1063 KNGRAIILWESGNNI
-1078 YASVRDLTTLTS
+1078 YANLKDLTNSVSIANEVLVTTRFSPSGQLLYDSSYTS
-1090 LVNETLIVSRL
+1090 FNRSI
-1101 QPVGGMAVWG
+1101 
-1111 MVTMYPGS
+1111 
-1119 PPFSYSYDVVFG
+1119 DVAFG
-1131 NDRAAIVWNDFAT
+1131 NGKAAIVWNDFSMAT
-1144 SFVPSITT
+1144 SPSEFNVPCN
-1152 SPNPMYD
+1152 NPYGTG
-1159 VYTYCQMTY
+1159 VCHIYPRTYTVNM
-1168 CGFIETKTYQANAR
+1168 R
-1182 ILRLDT
+1182 ILNTDT
-1188 GAFQGGNISIWSYVG
+1188 GLFQGGSSAIKSYSENYEAAYIYMIPRVLAYYVPTYQLDFSIDATNENQIAVASNL
-1203 TKTISYVAE
+1203 KTIGSE
-1212 VPSNTPAYQIDIA
+1212 
-1225 ANANDNNQL
+1225 
-1234 VYAWNVRLPSGGDSH
+1234 SH
-1249 TVYGSV
+1249 TLVSSV
-1255 YNLTTGTKI
+1255 FNLSTGNKI
-1264 GSDQTLI
+1264 GVDKTLI
-1271 SEATRP
+1271 SETVRPIDSHSIKANNGKAT
-1277 VDTLQVAAATGRG
+1277 VI
-1290 MVLWRRNDGM
+1290 WRRNDGV
-1300 ILGRGIDTSNSNLLG
+1300 IFGRGIDITNSDLIGND
-1315 TSNIEVESGVVD
+1315 NIVLESGPVDYVVFSSSED
-1327 TLKLTSFGSKGLLT
+1327 TGFLTYLKGYTGLLA
-1341 YRKNNGKD
+1341 YPKNVRELR
-1349 IFLKVLD
+1349 LKAVN
-1356 LQAGQLLYP
+1356 LQTGQLLFP
-1365 NGLLLSQGQMTADY
+1365 ESLVLGVGNADS
-1379 RNISFSGSI
+1379 RTPGPAV

-1393 ILTTWDLMVGTRR
+1393 ILTTWDQANGTKR
-1406 TIWGRVSDIS
+1406 TIWGRVCNL
-1416 TFTVD
+1416 TNFTVD

-1429 TTNEGVQYRGTAVV
+1429 TTNEGSQFNPSPVT
-1443 DNGFGLVTWLS
+1443 NGSGLAFVAWVS

-1468 LANPGSLKYG
+1468 LNNPGALKYG

-1484 SPLIERDYTIRA
+1484 SPLIERDYTVRA